1 MNENTFED
9 QINDAVKAMR
19 EVSRNCQVSI
29 KELSNAFAKLS
40 NSGLKSL
47 TEVSKINQPWYT
59 KLRKFFWNV

>member
-1 MNENTFED
+1 MDKDALED

-47 TEVSKINQPWYT
+47 KEVAKVKQPWYI
-59 KLRKFFWNV
+59 KVKRFFWNV